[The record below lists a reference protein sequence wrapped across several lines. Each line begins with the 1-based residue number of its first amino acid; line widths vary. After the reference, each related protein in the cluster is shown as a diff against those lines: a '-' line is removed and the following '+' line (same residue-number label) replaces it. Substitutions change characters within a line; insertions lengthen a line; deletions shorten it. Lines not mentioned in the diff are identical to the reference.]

1 VILAGVPSIQWLTWL
16 FIAAR
21 RQAFSVARLG
31 HGIAYFRVRE
41 KGLSF
46 DVRPGRVNAQFRGQ
60 GGRSAFMHFCISAFL
75 HFCISAFLKYKISL
89 HQECE
94 QFRITR
100 KSGTPQTAPF
110 IALRYKN
117 VTANL
122 AA

>member
-1 VILAGVPSIQWLTWL
+1 VILAGVPPIQWLTWL

-60 GGRSAFMHFCISAFL
+60 GGRSAFL